1 MIAITM
7 FVIEFSILAEFVHL
21 SFLSFWLLWGLCTLL
36 MDKKIIENTEKKLF
50 CYYNL

>member
-7 FVIEFSILAEFVHL
+7 FVIEFSILAEFVPL

-36 MDKKIIENTEKKLF
+36 MGRKIIEKIKKKIIWLV
-50 CYYNL
+50 